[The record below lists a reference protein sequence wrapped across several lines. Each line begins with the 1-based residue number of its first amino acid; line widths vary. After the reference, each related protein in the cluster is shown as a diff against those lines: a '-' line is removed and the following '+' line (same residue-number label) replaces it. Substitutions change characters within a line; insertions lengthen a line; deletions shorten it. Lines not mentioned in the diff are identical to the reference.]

1 MKKKLAL
8 FGGSKIRKTK
18 MPPRYAFGKS
28 EEKYLKKAI
37 QYYRM
42 RGEDPPYQGK
52 FEEIFCKKFNNF
64 MGQKKG
70 YSDAVSSGCAAIYV
84 SLAALNL
91 PKNSEVLISP
101 VTCSSDLSV
110 IILQGYKPV
119 LVDSE
124 KNSYNVNLEEIK
136 KKNHK

>member
-1 MKKKLAL
+1 MKNKLAL
-8 FGGSKIRKTK
+8 FGGNKIRKTK
-18 MPPRYAFGKS
+18 MPPRYAFGKT

-64 MGQKKG
+64 MGNKG

-84 SLAALNL
+84 SLATLNL
-91 PKNSEVLISP
+91 PKKSEILLSP
-101 VTCSSDLSV
+101 VTDSSDLSV
-110 IILQGYKPV
+110 IVLQGYKPI
-119 LVDSE
+119 LLDSA
-124 KNSYNVNLEEIK
+124 KNSYNVNFEEV
-136 KKNHK
+136 KNG